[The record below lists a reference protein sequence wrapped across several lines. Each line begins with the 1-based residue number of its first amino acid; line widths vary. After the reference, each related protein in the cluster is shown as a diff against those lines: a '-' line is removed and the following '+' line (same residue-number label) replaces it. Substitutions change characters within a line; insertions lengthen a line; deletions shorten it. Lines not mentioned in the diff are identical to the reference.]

1 VKLTRKLS
9 DFFTLS
15 QFNGQRRVEK
25 ARRINV
31 LVSDPKLA
39 RCLRTAMRVN
49 VALLKGNEKMKLRLA
64 AALAVAGFAT
74 AVSAQAAT
82 ITTLPFWDG
91 STSIHPWGGAGT
103 NTYGEVLD
111 APGSSL
117 TSFTFEVNNNGTAAN
132 YVAQVYAWSGSTTT
146 GSPVGA
152 ALYTGPA
159 SILEAAN
166 GFQAVTVNTGGV
178 AVTTG
183 QRYEI
188 LLYDGS
194 DDGVSGQWGL
204 TPPFGVHPGVAGDV
218 GFVFN
223 NGPSDVNGTA
233 GDYGSL
239 AYSATFT
246 DGVPEAATW
255 AMMIAGFGLVG
266 IAARRRKVALAA

>member
-1 VKLTRKLS
+1 
-9 DFFTLS
+9 
-15 QFNGQRRVEK
+15 
-25 ARRINV
+25 
-31 LVSDPKLA
+31 
-39 RCLRTAMRVN
+39 
-49 VALLKGNEKMKLRLA
+49 MKLRLA
-64 AALAVAGFAT
+64 AALSIAGFAT

-82 ITTLPFWDG
+82 ITTLALWDG
-91 STSIHPWGGAGT
+91 STSVNAWGGNAT
-103 NTYGEVLD
+103 NTYGEVLV

-117 TSFTFEVNNNGTAAN
+117 TSFTFEVNNGGVAAN
-132 YVAQVYAWSGSTTT
+132 YVAQVYAWSGSTTG

-159 SILEAAN
+159 SVLGGFN

-194 DDGVSGQWGL
+194 GDGVGGSWGL
-204 TPPFGVHPGVAGDV
+204 TPPFGSHPGVAGDV

-223 NGPSDVNGTA
+223 NGPSNVNGTFR
-233 GDYGSL
+233 DFGSL

-246 DGVPEAATW
+246 GGVPEAATW

-266 IAARRRKVALAA
+266 IAARRRRVAVAA

>member
-1 VKLTRKLS
+1 
-9 DFFTLS
+9 
-15 QFNGQRRVEK
+15 
-25 ARRINV
+25 
-31 LVSDPKLA
+31 
-39 RCLRTAMRVN
+39 
-49 VALLKGNEKMKLRLA
+49 MKLRLA

-82 ITTLPFWDG
+82 ITTLPLWDG
-91 STSIHPWGGAGT
+91 STSISPWGGGAT
-103 NTYGEVLD
+103 NTYGEVLV

-117 TSFTFEVNNNGTAAN
+117 TSFTFEVDNGGVAAN
-132 YVAQVYAWSGSTTT
+132 YVAQVYAWSGSTTA

-159 SILEAAN
+159 SLLLGLN

-194 DDGVSGQWGL
+194 GDGVSGRWGL
-204 TPPFGVHPGVAGDV
+204 VPPFFVHPGVAGDV
-218 GFVFN
+218 GFAFN
-223 NGPSDVNGTA
+223 NGPSNVNGTFS
-233 GDYGSL
+233 DFGSL

-246 DGVPEAATW
+246 GGVPEAATW

-266 IAARRRKVALAA
+266 IAARRRKVAVAA

>member
-1 VKLTRKLS
+1 
-9 DFFTLS
+9 
-15 QFNGQRRVEK
+15 
-25 ARRINV
+25 
-31 LVSDPKLA
+31 
-39 RCLRTAMRVN
+39 
-49 VALLKGNEKMKLRLA
+49 MKLRLA
-64 AALAVAGFAT
+64 AALAIAGFAT

-82 ITTLPFWDG
+82 ITTLAFWNG
-91 STSIHPWGGAGT
+91 STSISNWGGLAT
-103 NTYGEVLD
+103 NTYGEVLV

-117 TSFTFEVNNNGTAAN
+117 TSFTFQVDNGGTAAN
-132 YVAQVYAWSGSTTT
+132 YVAQVYAWSGSTTG

-159 SILEAAN
+159 SVLGGFN

-194 DDGVSGQWGL
+194 GDGVNAYWDL

-223 NGPSDVNGTA
+223 NGPSNVNGTFR
-233 GDYGSL
+233 DFGSL

-246 DGVPEAATW
+246 GGVPEAATW

-266 IAARRRKVALAA
+266 IAARRRKVAVAA

>member
-1 VKLTRKLS
+1 
-9 DFFTLS
+9 
-15 QFNGQRRVEK
+15 
-25 ARRINV
+25 
-31 LVSDPKLA
+31 
-39 RCLRTAMRVN
+39 
-49 VALLKGNEKMKLRLA
+49 MKLRLA
-64 AALAVAGFAT
+64 AALAVAGVAT

-82 ITTLPFWDG
+82 ITTLPLWNG
-91 STSIHPWGGAGT
+91 SSAIGGWGGSAT
-103 NTYGEVLD
+103 NTYGEVLV

-117 TSFTFEVNNNGTAAN
+117 TSFTFEVNNRGRAAN

-152 ALYTGPA
+152 ALYTGSA
-159 SILEAAN
+159 SVLGAAN
-166 GFQAVTVNTGGV
+166 GFQAVNVNTGGV

-194 DDGVSGQWGL
+194 GDGVHAIWGL

-223 NGPSDVNGTA
+223 NGPSNVNGTFR
-233 GDYGSL
+233 DFGSL
-239 AYSATFT
+239 AYSANFT
-246 DGVPEAATW
+246 GGVPEAATW

-266 IAARRRKVALAA
+266 IAARRRKVAVAA